1 MFVEENKVKQIVL
14 DAWKTVNAAL
24 DSVTVFTK
32 GRADFVTQTDINIQR
47 YIKKSLYDL
56 YPHMGFMGEEENT
69 NVGAAG
75 MQWILDPID
84 GTTNYIY
91 HYNHSAISLGL
102 KGENGIL
109 FGIIYNPFTGEMF
122 SAMKG
127 EGAFL
132 NGSAIHVTDTGTL
145 DDALIAIGTSPY
157 HKELAPDIFRK
168 IEKLYGRALD
178 IRRTGSAALDLAYVA
193 CGRLDAYFEY
203 RLKPWDY
210 AAGDIIL
217 SEAGGIIKGIG
228 GNPISYEK
236 ASDVVA
242 GANEKLIGEMLE
254 VLNPQGV
261 NE

>member
-1 MFVEENKVKQIVL
+1 MLIDEHKVKQIVL
-14 DAWKTVNAAL
+14 DAWKTVSVEL
-24 DSVTVFTK
+24 DNVKVFTK
-32 GRADFVTQTDINIQR
+32 GRADFVTQTDLNIQR
-47 YIKKSLYDL
+47 YIKEALYEA
-56 YPHMGFMGEEENT
+56 YPQMGFMGEEENT
-69 NVGAAG
+69 NVGSDSVR
-75 MQWILDPID
+75 WILDPID

-102 KGENGIL
+102 KGESGIL
-109 FGIIYNPFTGEMF
+109 FGVVYNPFTGELF

-127 EGAFL
+127 KGAFL
-132 NGSAIHVTDTGTL
+132 NDSPIHVTDTETL

-157 HKELAPDIFRK
+157 NKELAPDVFRK
-168 IEKLYGRALD
+168 IEKLYGRVLD
-178 IRRTGSAALDLAYVA
+178 IRRTGSSALDLAYVA

-217 SEAGGIIKGIG
+217 SEAGGVMRGIG
-228 GNPISYEK
+228 GNQISYER

-254 VLNPQGV
+254 VLNRSSF
-261 NE
+261 